1 MEVLPAVVAHDT
13 WCVCRSPDGRLKIFG
28 VVELITHVKATFL
41 PYSVMVM
48 NRQSVTRRLD

>member
-13 WCVCRSPDGRLKIFG
+13 WCVCRSPDGRLKILG